1 MRKTSFLDNL
11 AINKEWGK
19 MKNHH
24 KKSSKM
30 FKYFTQF
37 LIIYLKINHLD
48 QCSKDIFCNEV
59 EQIIK

>member
-30 FKYFTQF
+30 FKYLYPVFD
-37 LIIYLKINHLD
+37 Y
-48 QCSKDIFCNEV
+48 IFEDKPFRLML
-59 EQIIK
+59 QRYIL